1 MLPVSKDC
9 LTTREGPWCHLQ
21 STVFFYG
28 TRSYWLGAGMQLIS
42 LAGRHWRVISV
53 IGIWLM
59 VKVMACAPSKGRGGS
74 HDLNCPITIV
84 VRLYISG
91 YGDLLYNIMR
101 QSGF

>member
-1 MLPVSKDC
+1 MVS
-9 LTTREGPWCHLQ
+9 
-21 STVFFYG
+21 STVYSIFLWHQKLLARG
-28 TRSYWLGAGMQLIS
+28 RMQLIS

>member
-1 MLPVSKDC
+1 MVS
-9 LTTREGPWCHLQ
+9 
-21 STVFFYG
+21 STVYSIFYG

-42 LAGRHWRVISV
+42 LAGRHWLVISV

-84 VRLYISG
+84 VRLYIYG

>member
-21 STVFFYG
+21 STVIFYG
-28 TRSYWLGAGMQLIS
+28 TRSYWLGGRGRDAADLSRRQA
-42 LAGRHWRVISV
+42 LAGDFSD
-53 IGIWLM
+53 WLM

-84 VRLYISG
+84 VRLYLG
-91 YGDLLYNIMR
+91 GLLYNIMR
-101 QSGF
+101 QPGF

>member
-1 MLPVSKDC
+1 M
-9 LTTREGPWCHLQ
+9 
-21 STVFFYG
+21 
-28 TRSYWLGAGMQLIS
+28 
-42 LAGRHWRVISV
+42 

>member
-1 MLPVSKDC
+1 MVS
-9 LTTREGPWCHLQ
+9 
-21 STVFFYG
+21 STVYSHFFLAPEVIG
-28 TRSYWLGAGMQLIS
+28 SGVQLIS